1 MKMFVSC
8 FCCCCW
14 LSSSESETSLAV
26 VPVEVNEI
34 FQVNSFD
41 LNDGSEGDDIGH
53 WVELFTTLA
62 VLCPGTSAD
71 IPLLDMYVLN
81 CSKSSYLF
89 LLLGTDESV
98 LLRRVNKS
106 TVFD

>member
-1 MKMFVSC
+1 M
-8 FCCCCW
+8 
-14 LSSSESETSLAV
+14 
-26 VPVEVNEI
+26 
-34 FQVNSFD
+34 NSFD

-106 TVFD
+106 TVFANNLSLTAFITKLTDNIFLYNSA